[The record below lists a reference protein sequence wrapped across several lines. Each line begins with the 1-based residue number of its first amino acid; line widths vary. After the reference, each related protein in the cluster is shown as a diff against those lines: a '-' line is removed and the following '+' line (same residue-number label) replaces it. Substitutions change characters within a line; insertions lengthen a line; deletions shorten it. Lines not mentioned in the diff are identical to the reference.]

1 MNVSNAMKMIGKKEL
16 VDYKIKPINKTIFK
30 LKATLNIKHILV
42 DIIFKVDILTKKSRY
57 YQ

>member
-16 VDYKIKPINKTIFK
+16 VHYKIKPINKTIFK

-42 DIIFKVDILTKKSRY
+42 NIIFKVDILTKKSRY

>member
-1 MNVSNAMKMIGKKEL
+1 MNVSNAMKMIVKKEL

-30 LKATLNIKHILV
+30 LKDTLNIKHILV